1 MTRTIRARAPVIAR
15 ARRGAARLALGL
27 ALAIGLA
34 ASLVAARAAT
44 AGGPDAEVRAD
55 EGRDADAV
63 SPRRP
68 NAEETVAGERPRD
81 PDTGPAARRARREAM
96 RGLLRALPEARP
108 VERLAIVREA
118 MRLPFDERRA
128 LRERLRRIDELAPDE
143 RSALVAEL
151 EGLLERANDDVDRLE
166 RNLDRWEKLSEAER
180 ERYRAQ
186 MRRLQ
191 EMPFEERQRLLD
203 EWERAGRGERAD

>member
-1 MTRTIRARAPVIAR
+1 MTRTLRAGAPAPAR
-15 ARRGAARLALGL
+15 ARRGAACLALGL
-27 ALAIGLA
+27 ALAFGLA

-44 AGGPDAEVRAD
+44 ADGPDAEVRAD
-55 EGRDADAV
+55 EGRDVDAV

-68 NAEETVAGERPRD
+68 NAEETAAGGSPRD
-81 PDTGPAARRARREAM
+81 PDTGPAVRRARREAM

-166 RNLDRWEKLSEAER
+166 RNLDLWEKLSEAER